1 MPPAPKPASRRQRTN
16 SPGVGLMPRADT
28 QIAVIAPPPPAK
40 LTKAQQERWAR
51 LWASPLARL
60 IEPSDH
66 PALERLFGLYD
77 MVAKAE
83 RATQGKWLGSG
94 STGQLVV
101 HPLLKEASTWRK
113 EILELERQF
122 GIGGPLSRLKLGV
135 EFGNAHRSLSDLNA
149 EIEADDDDAGDD
161 LRIAAAR
168 HVG

>member
-1 MPPAPKPASRRQRTN
+1 MPPAPKPAGRRQRRN
-16 SPGVGLMPRADT
+16 SPAVGIVPRIET
-28 QIAVIAPPPPAK
+28 RVAVIAPDAPK
-40 LTKAQQERWAR
+40 GLTKAQQDRWAR

-60 IEPSDH
+60 IEASDL

-83 RATQGKWLGSG
+83 RATRGKWLERG
-94 STGQLVV
+94 STGQLVA

-149 EIEADDDDAGDD
+149 EIEADDDDDADD
-161 LRIAAAR
+161 LRLTAR
-168 HVG
+168 VV

>member
-1 MPPAPKPASRRQRTN
+1 MPPAPKPANRRQRRNAT
-16 SPGVGLMPRADT
+16 GVGLVPRMDT
-28 QIAVIAPPPPAK
+28 TVAVLAPPPPAR
-40 LTKAQQERWAR
+40 LTKAQQERWAK

-60 IEPSDH
+60 IEQSDM

-77 MVAKAE
+77 MVARAE
-83 RATQGKWLGSG
+83 RATRGKWLERG
-94 STGQLVV
+94 STGQLVA

-149 EIEADDDDAGDD
+149 EIEADDDDAEDQD
-161 LRIAAAR
+161 FRVAR
-168 HVG
+168 QVS